1 MQDWRKGRARASVS
15 VMGEEI
21 FWREMAWESSDRRVE
36 WMRGE
41 VVMWRRMVRRAEA
54 VVSEPAVLQGEGND

>member
-1 MQDWRKGRARASVS
+1 
-15 VMGEEI
+15 MGEEI
-21 FWREMAWESSDRRVE
+21 FWRERAWESSRRRVV